1 MKLDDPGPP
10 SPELERARAA
20 VRGLPVQEADPAFRA
35 RLKGD
40 FVAGRIGRPATLV
53 LAGRDRARAAWL
65 AWAAIPAAAALVV
78 AVAILDR
85 PPPWRLMASEG
96 ARAATADGH
105 ALGQTAEVERMLHAG
120 ARVRVPEGSVLTLA
134 SAGRLAIE
142 LMPGTEMILP
152 APPGRWLARSGHA
165 RVTGGE
171 VRVTT
176 GPAFRGARLTIETG
190 EARLEATGTTFAV
203 LCLPVGTC
211 VCVYE
216 GRVRVGAKRG
226 AMEGVPAGRRREI
239 FRDGRPPL
247 DDSMLAQEY
256 APLARLA
263 AQREKLLR

>member
-1 MKLDDPGPP
+1 MKPDPPGPP
-10 SPELERARAA
+10 TSELERARAA
-20 VRGLPVQEADPAFRA
+20 VRGLPVPDADPAFRA

-40 FVAGRIGRPATLV
+40 FVAGRIGRPASLV
-53 LAGRDRARAAWL
+53 LAARDRARVAWL

-78 AVAILDR
+78 AVGILDQ
-85 PPPWRLMASEG
+85 PPPWRLMASAG
-96 ARAATADGH
+96 AQPATADGQP
-105 ALGQTAEVERMLHAG
+105 LGPAAGAERMLRAG
-120 ARVRVPEGSVLTLA
+120 ALVRVPKGSAVMLA
-134 SAGRLAIE
+134 SAGRIAIE

-152 APPGRWLARSGHA
+152 APPGRWIARSGHA

-171 VRVTT
+171 VRITT

-239 FRDGRPPL
+239 FSDGSPPL
-247 DDSMLAQEY
+247 EDAMLAQEY
-256 APLARLA
+256 PPLARLA
-263 AQREKLLR
+263 AQREELLR